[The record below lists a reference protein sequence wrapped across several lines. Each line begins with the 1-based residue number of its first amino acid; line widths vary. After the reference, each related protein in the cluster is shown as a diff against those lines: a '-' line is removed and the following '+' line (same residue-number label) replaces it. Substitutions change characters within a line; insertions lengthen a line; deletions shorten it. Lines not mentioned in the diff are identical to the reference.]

1 MPKQTSIT
9 RSSGNVFADL
19 GFEAAEAQL
28 MAMRADLMI
37 ELEKTIARRGLTQ
50 AAAGKLLGV
59 SQARVS
65 DLIHRKA
72 DRFSLDM
79 LVTFAARLGRRPTLT
94 VGRASRRAQ

>member
-1 MPKQTSIT
+1 MKHQTNIT

-19 GFEAAEAQL
+19 DFDDAEAHL
-28 MAMRADLMI
+28 MAMRTDLMI

-65 DLIHRKA
+65 DLIRRKA
-72 DRFSLDM
+72 ERFSLDM
-79 LVTFAARLGRRPTLT
+79 LVTFAARLGRPTRLT
-94 VGRASRRAQ
+94 LGRAPRRP